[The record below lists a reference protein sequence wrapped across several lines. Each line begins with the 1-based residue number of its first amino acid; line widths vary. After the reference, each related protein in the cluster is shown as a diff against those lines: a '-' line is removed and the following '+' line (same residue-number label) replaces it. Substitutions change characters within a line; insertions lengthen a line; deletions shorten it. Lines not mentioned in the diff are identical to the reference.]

1 MRTFLVGTLL
11 ALACLRSTAA
21 PAAARESLGTGA
33 EATYA
38 SAAVRATNAAR
49 AEHDRRALHVSD
61 CLRRFAVKQAEAM
74 AAAGSM
80 FHQDLG
86 AVMDGCGLNTAGEN
100 VAVGFATGRS
110 VVRQG
115 WMNSA
120 GHRANI
126 LSRSFRLVAVAAR
139 RDDDGAWYAAQVFGR
154 RA

>member
-11 ALACLRSTAA
+11 ALACLAPTAA

-100 VAVGFATGRS
+100 VAVGFATGQS

-139 RDDDGAWYAAQVFGR
+139 RDDGGAWYAAQVFGR

>member
-1 MRTFLVGTLL
+1 MRKFLVATLL
-11 ALACLRSTAA
+11 ALACLAPSAA
-21 PAAARESLGTGA
+21 PAGARGLATGA
-33 EATYA
+33 EAAYA
-38 SAAVRATNAAR
+38 SGAVRATNAAR
-49 AEHDRRALHVSD
+49 AEHDRKALRVSD

-74 AAAGSM
+74 AAAGSI

-100 VAVGFATGRS
+100 VAVGYPTGRS

-139 RDDDGAWYAAQVFGR
+139 RGEGGTWYAAQVFGR
-154 RA
+154 RP